1 VYTKTT
7 DMDKHIDVDSYI
19 ATFPDDVQQ
28 KLQQLRKTV
37 LATAPQARET
47 IGYGMP
53 TFILEGN
60 LIHFAAFKN
69 HIGLYP
75 GPSVIEA
82 FKNAL
87 SGYKLSK
94 GTVQFPLDQ
103 PLPLET
109 IVGIVR
115 LGIENNMAKA
125 AKKKM
130 DKKLAPK

>member
-1 VYTKTT
+1 
-7 DMDKHIDVDSYI
+7 MDKHIDVDSYI
-19 ATFPDDVQQ
+19 ATFHDNVQQ

-37 LATAPQARET
+37 LTTAPQARET
-47 IGYGMP
+47 ISYGMP

-75 GPSVIEA
+75 GPAVLEA

-115 LGIENNMAKA
+115 LGIENNIAKA

>member
-1 VYTKTT
+1 
-7 DMDKHIDVDSYI
+7 MDKHIDVDSYI

-109 IVGIVR
+109 IIGIVR